1 MCFEY
6 SGYICCTSQKHRRTP
21 HKELCGNSEQS
32 IAWKGLCSIT
42 QKYFQLP
49 KIGQV
54 WSSQQHTQTG
64 NPDPSAWQIA
74 LIMVLPWHVS
84 AASSSGVTF
93 LSATLRGFISFC
105 KGKTLHVTWTEVSR
119 SKIVIPEKNNLF

>member
-1 MCFEY
+1 ML
-6 SGYICCTSQKHRRTP
+6 YITEAQKNPTQGAVWEFRAKCCMERIVQHNTKVFPAS
-21 HKELCGNSEQS
+21 
-32 IAWKGLCSIT
+32 
-42 QKYFQLP
+42 